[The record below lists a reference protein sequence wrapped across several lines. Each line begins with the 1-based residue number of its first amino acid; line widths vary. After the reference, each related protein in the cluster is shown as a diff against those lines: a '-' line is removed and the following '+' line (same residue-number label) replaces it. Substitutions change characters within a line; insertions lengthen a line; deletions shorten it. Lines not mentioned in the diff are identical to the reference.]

1 MIVLISFWLLASLT
15 LLLERERARALQR
28 NPSEWTLDVAGLL
41 VQGIVVPSL
50 QIALAYGFLNLLA
63 PAAKASLDLS
73 PALAFLLNFVA
84 VDYLYYWNHR
94 ALHTQ
99 AFWKTHAVHHTTEH
113 ADVFITSRNTL
124 WTPLL
129 LVYLCANGLMIFLL
143 KDPVPFLL
151 AASITASL
159 DLWRHTTFITAPGSV
174 LHRALAGLL
183 VTPNEHL
190 WHHSRERAG

>member
-1 MIVLISFWLLASLT
+1 
-15 LLLERERARALQR
+15 
-28 NPSEWTLDVAGLL
+28 
-41 VQGIVVPSL
+41 
-50 QIALAYGFLNLLA
+50 
-63 PAAKASLDLS
+63 
-73 PALAFLLNFVA
+73 

-99 AFWKTHAVHHTTEH
+99 ALWKTHAVHHTPEH

-129 LVYLCANGLMIFLL
+129 LVYLWANGLMIFLL

-190 WHHSRERAG
+190 WHHSRERAGCNFGANLSLWDRLHGTYYSPTARPARLGIPVRLALSRKLLFPFRATSEEPPR